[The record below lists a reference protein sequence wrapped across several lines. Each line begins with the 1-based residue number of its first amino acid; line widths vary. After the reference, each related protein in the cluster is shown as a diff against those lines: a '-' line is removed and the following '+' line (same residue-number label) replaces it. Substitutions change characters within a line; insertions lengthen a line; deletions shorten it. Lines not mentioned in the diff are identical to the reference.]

1 MMIDNPGFKFEHLL
15 KLDICSTLCLVK
27 PEGDGAAM
35 AYLNRQDRRDA
46 ILAAAIAVIER
57 DGFAEMTTR
66 AVAAELGA
74 ANGIIH
80 HHFASAQAL
89 RREAFARFY
98 AAESAAFD
106 QRSAGLA
113 PAAALRL
120 MLADPLDDHGSRMR
134 FWLGAWNEAQR
145 DGDFAGI
152 YAQAFGDMHRR
163 LAGLIADWQAATR
176 PASRA
181 IDAGAA
187 AWRLLVLGH
196 GLAGLAVTPLALVDA
211 REGQRLFAR
220 AVEAELGVDLAASG

>member
-1 MMIDNPGFKFEHLL
+1 
-15 KLDICSTLCLVK
+15 
-27 PEGDGAAM
+27 M
-35 AYLNRQDRRDA
+35 AYLNREDRREA
-46 ILAAAIAVIER
+46 ILGAAIAVIQR
-57 DGFAEMTTR
+57 DGFAAMTTR

-80 HHFASAQAL
+80 HHFASAQVL

-120 MLADPLDDHGSRMR
+120 MLADPLDDADSRMR

-145 DGDFAGI
+145 DGDFAKV
-152 YAQAFGDMHRR
+152 YAEAFRDMHRR
-163 LAGLIADWQAATR
+163 LAGLIVNWRARAE
-176 PASRA
+176 PALAA

-196 GLAGLAVTPLALVDA
+196 GLTGLAAIPLALVGA
-211 REGQRLFAR
+211 SEGQRLFSS
-220 AVEAELGVDLAASG
+220 AVETELGLDLTAPG